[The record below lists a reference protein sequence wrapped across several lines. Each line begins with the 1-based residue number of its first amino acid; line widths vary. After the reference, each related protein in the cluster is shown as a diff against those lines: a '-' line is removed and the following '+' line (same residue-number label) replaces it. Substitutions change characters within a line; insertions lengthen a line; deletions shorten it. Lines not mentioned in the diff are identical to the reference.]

1 MKPKMKASLAAESR
15 KRQFDR
21 DLRWLIAHIT
31 ICAEV
36 RLEYGEQMVSTRGTS
51 DIVPD
56 ALRMG
61 FAAGWNRLNCHNPD
75 SAKSAAHALLA
86 GVNCHEEAAR
96 LLTNA
101 FPQSPTNPP
110 TQK

>member
-1 MKPKMKASLAAESR
+1 MKPKTKASLAAESR
-15 KRQFDR
+15 KKQFDR
-21 DLRWLIAHIT
+21 DMRELIGHIRF
-31 ICAEV
+31 CAEAH
-36 RLEYGEQMVSTRGTS
+36 LEYGEQMVSTRGTS
-51 DIVPD
+51 DIVPE

-61 FAAGWNRLNCHNPD
+61 FAAGWNRLNCHNRD

-101 FPQSPTNPP
+101 FPQSPTTTNL
-110 TQK
+110 